1 MNQNPISHDDPHLT
15 RLRPLGFGEASNDL
29 EL

>member
-1 MNQNPISHDDPHLT
+1 MNPNPIFPDDPRLT